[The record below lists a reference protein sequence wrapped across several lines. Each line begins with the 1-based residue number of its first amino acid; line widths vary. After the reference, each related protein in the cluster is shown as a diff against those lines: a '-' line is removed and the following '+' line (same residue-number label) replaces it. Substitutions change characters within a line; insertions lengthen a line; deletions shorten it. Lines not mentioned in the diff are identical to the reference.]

1 MKTIGFALIGGVI
14 FFVTTLVTLKFSA
27 AGIQANG
34 LWDAILMGGM
44 LKSILVASSCIGAF
58 AGGLSSL
65 VLRKSQDRK
74 TYMWIILIFVLIFT
88 QVVIATID

>member
-1 MKTIGFALIGGVI
+1 MKTIGFALTGGVI
-14 FFVTTLVTLKFSA
+14 FFVATLVTLKFSA

-34 LWDAILMGGM
+34 LKEAILIGGM
-44 LKSILVASSCIGAF
+44 LKSIIVTSTCIGFF

-74 TYMWIILIFVLIFT
+74 TYVWIILVFILIFT